1 MNKTFFIKTY
11 GCAMNTADSNSIR
24 NLLNSY
30 GLKETDDWKKSDIIL
45 LVTCSIRQQAE
56 DKVSGWGIK
65 AQKKDFDKKTII
77 LTGCMAQRYN
87 RSENTMSEKYKNE
100 ILRRHP
106 WITHIVNIKE
116 IDKLPKILNLDNV
129 NLLDSENI
137 NYDSSNK
144 YQGLFS
150 TSHGCDNFCS
160 YCIVPYARGK
170 LINLPKRQI
179 LDDIKEF
186 IDHGGKM
193 VTLLGQNVNSWKDET
208 IDFVEL
214 LKEIEKIEGT
224 FWINFLSSHPKDF
237 SDELIDLITKHDKFL
252 KHCNIAVQSGSDRI
266 LELMNRGYKAEKFI
280 EICEK
285 IKESSPLFRITTDA
299 IVGFPTETNEDFQK
313 TVDLIKKSD
322 VEMVYIGKF
331 SPRKRTVASKLEDNV
346 SLNIKKEREEI
357 LRNNVNEMRIIKH
370 KNLLNKDIPVL
381 MIESNKGISYYN
393 HEVITERSYTPG
405 KIYNLK
411 VKGFSK
417 SGLTC

>member
-1 MNKTFFIKTY
+1 
-11 GCAMNTADSNSIR
+11 MNTADSNSIR

-322 VEMVYIGKF
+322 IEMVYIGKF
-331 SPRKRTVASKLEDNV
+331 SPRKGTVASKLEDNV

>member
-1 MNKTFFIKTY
+1 
-11 GCAMNTADSNSIR
+11 MNTADSNSIR

-45 LVTCSIRQQAE
+45 LITCSIRQQAE

-208 IDFVEL
+208 TDFVEL

-331 SPRKRTVASKLEDNV
+331 SPRKGTVASKLEDNV